1 MTEAICPCCNS
12 EMGVQGD
19 AVEGHMHYCGSCRGI
34 LASDR
39 WLNSNT
45 RQTNLRNLR
54 KAVFDGQP
62 AGYHCPACQGE
73 MVKGPVS
80 TNQGATIEVDGC
92 LKCGSLWFDN
102 REIEPFI
109 PDIREKA
116 NLPDDSNLILPVISG
131 GVHVASEMI
140 TNLFD
145 AIGSFASRKKDD
157 SEE

>member
-1 MTEAICPCCNS
+1 MSEAICPCCNS
-12 EMGVQGD
+12 EMGAQGD
-19 AVEGHMHYCGSCRGI
+19 VVEGHMHYCGSCRGI

-39 WLNSNT
+39 WLNSNM

-54 KAVFDGQP
+54 NSVFDGQP
-62 AGYHCPACQGE
+62 AGYRCPTCQGE
-73 MVKGPVS
+73 MVKSPV
-80 TNQGATIEVDGC
+80 TTIQGGSIEVDGC

-116 NLPDDSNLILPVISG
+116 SLPDDSNPILPAISSGMTVAKSVISG
-131 GVHVASEMI
+131 
-140 TNLFD
+140 LFD
-145 AIGSFASRKKDD
+145 AVGTLAARNDD

>member
-1 MTEAICPCCNS
+1 MSEAICPCCNS
-12 EMGVQGD
+12 EMGAQGD
-19 AVEGHMHYCGSCRGI
+19 VVEGHMHYCGSCRGI

-39 WLNSNT
+39 WLNSNM

-54 KAVFDGQP
+54 NSVFDGQP
-62 AGYHCPACQGE
+62 AGYRCPTCQGE
-73 MVKGPVS
+73 MVKSPV
-80 TNQGATIEVDGC
+80 TTIQGGSIEVDGC

-116 NLPDDSNLILPVISG
+116 SLPDDSNPILPAISSGMAVAKSVISG
-131 GVHVASEMI
+131 
-140 TNLFD
+140 LFD
-145 AIGSFASRKKDD
+145 AVGTLAARNDD